1 MADIIVDNFAP
12 PQYCGGM
19 DDSRPQDTGSRAQ
32 RDERLKAA
40 LRANI
45 ARRKAQTRARQD
57 GGADRTGGAD

>member
-1 MADIIVDNFAP
+1 MDNAAA

-19 DDSRPQDTGSRAQ
+19 DDSKRPDPGSRAE

-45 ARRKAQTRARQD
+45 ARRKAQARARQD
-57 GGADRTGGAD
+57 GGAARTGGGD